1 MVSEHVS
8 EAYGSKIPVHFEYNA
23 NVRKGKGSITVIMCQ
38 IKTRGGNADR
48 EYEAGAGGE
57 QFRARPALM
66 SSRYLV
72 SCWAAPP
79 EDQALLG
86 AVIRT
91 FLDHPVLEFGSI
103 EEEECIGYSGV
114 PTITPESIELSEHK
128 ALADSYGMP
137 IAPSFTYWVDY
148 RVQSGITTPIK
159 RVLERV
165 TDFRKIEG

>member
-1 MVSEHVS
+1 MLEKHVS
-8 EAYGSKIPVHFEYNA
+8 DALGSKIPVHFEYNA
-23 NVRKGKGSITVIMCQ
+23 NVRKGKGSLTVIMVQ
-38 IKTRGGNADR
+38 IKTRAGNADR
-48 EYEAGAGGE
+48 EYESGGGGE

-86 AVIRT
+86 AVVRT
-91 FLDHPVLEFGSI
+91 FLDHPGLELGSF
-103 EEEECIGYSGV
+103 EEEECIGYAGV
-114 PTITPESIELSEHK
+114 PTITPEAISLSEHK
-128 ALADSYGMP
+128 MLADSYGMP
-137 IAPSFTYWVDY
+137 LAPSFTYWVDY